1 MKNLAI
7 LVIIAIAALS
17 VSTSCNRHAATEA
30 ALDRA
35 DTLMSEHPDSAL
47 AILSAIDGTP
57 LPQGSELQAR
67 YALLL
72 TQAKFRNYIQETDD
86 SLISIAVKYYSGK
99 SDKHL
104 KTLTYYYKGSVE
116 YCRKEYPQA
125 MTSMLNAHALA
136 QELDDKFWSAM
147 SAREISDIYNLTY
160 NHVEELKYAIIAY
173 DNFKQTDKQ
182 VHTICAAS
190 KLAQAYY
197 NMKDSIKA
205 IELIAQT
212 LDSAKARGMQA
223 LEADLFANLG
233 KFYISTRDYIHAK
246 QSWENVCSL
255 PVANA
260 EDSIYL
266 GLTYVYLNQIPQATA
281 ILNKY
286 GERTQKPVRYYLGYK
301 IHKASGR
308 YKDALEYF
316 ETLDSITNEVLS
328 GKTTQGMSN
337 AVTIHFEQ
345 AKQLEKANNEK
356 AMFRLWMIIAIIL
369 LVLVI
374 LCWLF
379 YDRYKHNREI
389 ISQYTDVARQLQEDL
404 SLKEQTV
411 TDSQNNIAELLSSH
425 FEEFDATCKISFEWV
440 DTPKEQQR
448 IANEVKRLIKSFSD
462 PKKLKQLEDMANKH
476 CDGIM
481 AALHNDYKNLKEDEY
496 RFFLFSILGFSKKT
510 IAMFLGKSTVNS
522 IYDLRRH
529 LIDRLRSQDSSVCDR
544 YIAMLNK

>member
-1 MKNLAI
+1 MRNLAI
-7 LVIIAIAALS
+7 LFIIAIAALS
-17 VSTSCNRHAATEA
+17 AACSRNAATEA

-35 DTLMSEHPDSAL
+35 DSLMSEHPDSAL

-72 TQAKFRNYIQETDD
+72 TQAKFRNYIQESDD

-99 SDKHL
+99 GAKHL
-104 KTLTYYYKGSVE
+104 RMLTYYYKGSVE

-125 MTSMLNAHALA
+125 LTSMLNAYDLA
-136 QELDDKFWSAM
+136 QELDDKFWTAM
-147 SAREISDIYNLTY
+147 SAREISAIYNLTY

-173 DNFKQTDKQ
+173 ENFKQTNKQ

-190 KLAQAYY
+190 NLAQAYY

-223 LEADLFANLG
+223 LEADLYANLG
-233 KFYISTRDYIHAK
+233 KFYMSTRNYIRAK
-246 QSWENVCSL
+246 QSWENVCNL

-266 GLTYVYLNQIPQATA
+266 GLTYVYLNQIPDATA
-281 ILNKY
+281 IFDKY
-286 GERTQKPVRYYLGYK
+286 GERTQKPVRYYLAYK
-301 IHKASGR
+301 INKASGKYR
-308 YKDALEYF
+308 EALRNF
-316 ETLDSITNEVLS
+316 ESFDSITNEALR
-328 GKTTQGMSN
+328 GKTTQGLSN

-379 YDRYKHNREI
+379 YGRYKHNREI
-389 ISQYTDVARQLQEDL
+389 ISQYTDLARQLQEDL
-404 SLKEQTV
+404 SIKEQTV
-411 TDSQNNIAELLSSH
+411 TDSQNKTAELLSTH
-425 FEEFDATCKISFEWV
+425 FEEFDAICKISFEWA

-462 PKKLKQLEDMANKH
+462 TKKLKQLEDMVDKH
-476 CDGIM
+476 CDDIM
-481 AALHNDYKNLKEDEY
+481 NGLHNDYKNLKEDEY

-529 LIDRLRSQDSSVCDR
+529 LIDRLRTQDPSACDR